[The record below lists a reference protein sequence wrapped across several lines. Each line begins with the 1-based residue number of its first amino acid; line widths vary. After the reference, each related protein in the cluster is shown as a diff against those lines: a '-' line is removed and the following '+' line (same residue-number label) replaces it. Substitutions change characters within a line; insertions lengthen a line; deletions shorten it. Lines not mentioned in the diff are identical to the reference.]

1 MTGYSERNNLMRSL
15 PGLKTKSH
23 NTTVAAERLSGGLQV
38 SVRTVNPQKLLI
50 AAMIISV
57 GCVLGGCGHDEALDE
72 YKESMETYYEQIAA
86 IDEGINS
93 LDPSADPE
101 GTQLLAYLDEL
112 DSVTAQ
118 MAELEVPTQFASVEN
133 LADEASENMTQ
144 AVQLYH
150 QLYASEEYNEDL
162 ASGAYE
168 YYERANMRIRYITD
182 ILHGDIPEEL
192 QEMMQESDEG
202 SEEE

>member
-1 MTGYSERNNLMRSL
+1 MQQQTFAVAGDTLNEEKYAYKIKQGLIEHGYTVHAVGKELASFNDIPGDIDIIDLCIH
-15 PGLKTKSH
+15 PAKGLKLMQECTKSFKCI
-23 NTTVAAERLSGGLQV
+23 VIQPGAES
-38 SVRTVNPQKLLI
+38 
-50 AAMIISV
+50 
-57 GCVLGGCGHDEALDE
+57 
-72 YKESMETYYEQIAA
+72 
-86 IDEGINS
+86 
-93 LDPSADPE
+93 PE
-101 GTQLLAYLDEL
+101 LLAYLDEL
-112 DSVTAQ
+112 DSVTTQ

-133 LADEASENMTQ
+133 LADEASENMTE

-192 QEMMQESDEG
+192 QEMMKESDEG